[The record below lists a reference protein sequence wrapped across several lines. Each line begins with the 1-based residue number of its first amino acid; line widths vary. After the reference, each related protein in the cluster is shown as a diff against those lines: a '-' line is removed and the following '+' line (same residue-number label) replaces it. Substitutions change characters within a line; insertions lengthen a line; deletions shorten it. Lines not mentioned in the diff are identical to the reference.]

1 MIGVYIAPLL
11 LQSLQSLSDSSLRC
25 VCVWGGV
32 VQSVIQTWHCLTV
45 VSIGLLDTQSNT
57 FHPLFN
63 KDLNNFV
70 ITELV
75 SSIFHGIL
83 LHLISLG
90 LI

>member
-1 MIGVYIAPLL
+1 MTVAIPKWRLL
-11 LQSLQSLSDSSLRC
+11 KFG
-25 VCVWGGV
+25 GGV

-57 FHPLFN
+57 FRPLFN

-75 SSIFHGIL
+75 STI
-83 LHLISLG
+83 
-90 LI
+90 

>member
-11 LQSLQSLSDSSLRC
+11 LQSLRSLSDSSLRC
-25 VCVWGGV
+25 VWGGGGV

-57 FHPLFN
+57 FRPLFN
-63 KDLNNFV
+63 TNLNNFV

-75 SSIFHGIL
+75 STI
-83 LHLISLG
+83 
-90 LI
+90 

>member
-11 LQSLQSLSDSSLRC
+11 LQSLRSLSDSSLRC
-25 VCVWGGV
+25 GGGGV

-57 FHPLFN
+57 FRPLFN
-63 KDLNNFV
+63 TNLNNFV

-75 SSIFHGIL
+75 STI
-83 LHLISLG
+83 
-90 LI
+90 

>member
-1 MIGVYIAPLL
+1 MQLLKYITLHDRCIYSPSPATVCGH
-11 LQSLQSLSDSSLRC
+11 SSLRC

-57 FHPLFN
+57 FRPLFN
-63 KDLNNFV
+63 TNLNNFV

-75 SSIFHGIL
+75 STI
-83 LHLISLG
+83 
-90 LI
+90 